1 MIFKSSESENGH
13 SIQSAMARAMTS
25 VAFGALCFPGAAFAQ
40 DAAPQADAEAT
51 TDDNAIIVTARR
63 DAENVQD
70 VPVSVQVV
78 TGDKLEKLAI
88 TSVEEVSKLA
98 PGLTLVNAG
107 SNTSVTLRGVTWQ
120 PGSGTPATPIYFNE
134 VPFDPGQTIVSLFDV
149 GQIEV
154 LRGPQ
159 GTSRGAPSISG
170 AVTISTR
177 KPDLDE
183 FGGYFLGLYGEGDH
197 IDGQGAINI
206 PVIKDVLAVRLAAN
220 IEESNA
226 NRVRSVN
233 NPKDPSFRERS
244 YRATALV
251 HRLQRDRVGRL

>member
-40 DAAPQADAEAT
+40 DAAPQADAEVT

-107 SNTSVTLRGVTWQ
+107 SNTSVNFSSTVRGSAAPPDSADLRLGRASELLAASSSPTYIV
-120 PGSGTPATPIYFNE
+120 GTPMK
-134 VPFDPGQTIVSLFDV
+134 IVHFCA
-149 GQIEV
+149 
-154 LRGPQ
+154 
-159 GTSRGAPSISG
+159 TSRSSAAAPSKRGSRTTV
-170 AVTISTR
+170 APT
-177 KPDLDE
+177 
-183 FGGYFLGLYGEGDH
+183 
-197 IDGQGAINI
+197 
-206 PVIKDVLAVRLAAN
+206 
-220 IEESNA
+220 
-226 NRVRSVN
+226 
-233 NPKDPSFRERS
+233 
-244 YRATALV
+244 
-251 HRLQRDRVGRL
+251 